1 MNNEFTLSRIASI
14 VAGVLSAFGLAYV
27 GIAQVWHL
35 PYGDEINQTIG
46 IVVQFISAVLAAWT
60 GKKITDAK
68 NASKAKAEQSA
79 DSTEEV
85 KG

>member
-1 MNNEFTLSRIASI
+1 MGWRTSELHR
-14 VAGVLSAFGLAYV
+14 Y
-27 GIAQVWHL
+27 GICRT
-35 PYGDEINQTIG
+35 DEINQTIG